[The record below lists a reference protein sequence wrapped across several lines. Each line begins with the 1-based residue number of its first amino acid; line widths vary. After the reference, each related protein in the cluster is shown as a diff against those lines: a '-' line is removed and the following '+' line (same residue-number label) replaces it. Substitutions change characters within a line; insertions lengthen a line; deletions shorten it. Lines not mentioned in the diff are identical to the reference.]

1 MKIIQLI
8 NALTFGGAQ
17 IILLNLAEKLREAGH
32 QVKIVAFKDGPLGQK
47 LKDEG
52 FCVTILGEDLLD
64 LPGCIKL
71 YCLIDDFRPD
81 IIHSHLFKATF
92 WARIIRYFTGTAKL
106 ITSIHGHES
115 NYFHFLE
122 KITSKFSDHFIFPSF
137 YLHDWYI
144 RNIRC
149 LGKNNASII
158 YPGAKI
164 FPPPKVT
171 DRQIPVIATLSRLH
185 PVKGVDR
192 LIYAAAALKKKN
204 LNFKIL
210 IGGDGEAKNDLI
222 KLASTLN
229 ISDRCHFR
237 GEITD
242 PKAFLRSADIF
253 VAASRQEA
261 FGIHVSEAME
271 RGIPVIAAKT
281 GGLLEI
287 IQANLTGLLFK
298 PDSIEDLAAQLELML
313 TDNKLRT
320 SLGKK
325 ARERVKVF
333 FNRNKA
339 IEQHMAIYN
348 HLKPKVKIHFAV
360 SSSELGGG
368 ERLALSLMTS
378 FREKGCIVSATC
390 CSGIFSEKL
399 KLQNFQY
406 SSTSMR
412 CGGLFFA
419 LKMLKDIY
427 IFSPDLINAHL
438 NRSNMIAGF
447 CRKFLGIPVVSH
459 VHGLNKISYYKN
471 TDHLIAV
478 SDAVK
483 EHLVKQ
489 GALCEKVSVIKNC
502 IFHERQK
509 PKKLIGKSLN
519 LVIIAKLHKNKGHS
533 WALNAILKNTH
544 LLPELKIH
552 LIGNG
557 PEKIR
562 LMQLC
567 KQLNANGK
575 VIFHGFQPEP
585 MSFLN
590 KMDVA
595 LLPSKAE
602 GIPLSLLEAMS
613 AGLPCIASKVGG
625 IPEILIDN
633 FNGFLVAPE
642 DEKGLVKA
650 LNRIADGE
658 TYQKF
663 SERTIEKFKRINNFP
678 EMVAKTETIFCNFI
692 NK

>member
-1 MKIIQLI
+1 
-8 NALTFGGAQ
+8 
-17 IILLNLAEKLREAGH
+17 
-32 QVKIVAFKDGPLGQK
+32 
-47 LKDEG
+47 
-52 FCVTILGEDLLD
+52 
-64 LPGCIKL
+64 
-71 YCLIDDFRPD
+71 
-81 IIHSHLFKATF
+81 
-92 WARIIRYFTGTAKL
+92 
-106 ITSIHGHES
+106 
-115 NYFHFLE
+115 
-122 KITSKFSDHFIFPSF
+122 
-137 YLHDWYI
+137 
-144 RNIRC
+144 
-149 LGKNNASII
+149 
-158 YPGAKI
+158 
-164 FPPPKVT
+164 
-171 DRQIPVIATLSRLH
+171 
-185 PVKGVDR
+185 
-192 LIYAAAALKKKN
+192 
-204 LNFKIL
+204 
-210 IGGDGEAKNDLI
+210 
-222 KLASTLN
+222 
-229 ISDRCHFR
+229 
-237 GEITD
+237 
-242 PKAFLRSADIF
+242 
-253 VAASRQEA
+253 
-261 FGIHVSEAME
+261 
-271 RGIPVIAAKT
+271 
-281 GGLLEI
+281 
-287 IQANLTGLLFK
+287 
-298 PDSIEDLAAQLELML
+298 
-313 TDNKLRT
+313 
-320 SLGKK
+320 
-325 ARERVKVF
+325 
-333 FNRNKA
+333 
-339 IEQHMAIYN
+339 
-348 HLKPKVKIHFAV
+348 
-360 SSSELGGG
+360 
-368 ERLALSLMTS
+368 
-378 FREKGCIVSATC
+378 
-390 CSGIFSEKL
+390 
-399 KLQNFQY
+399 
-406 SSTSMR
+406 
-412 CGGLFFA
+412 
-419 LKMLKDIY
+419 MLKDIY